1 MVGSAITTICCV
13 YYEQNYPAKSHKAI
27 NQWLLRGIHMI
38 IDVHTHLGV
47 DRVFDE
53 ERDEE
58 NILFQMDKNNVDVS
72 IVQPMFGTI
81 DIDSFKKS
89 HDRIYKMTKDNT
101 NKIFGMASVNPHI
114 KVSEYKAEV
123 KRCVEELGFVGLK
136 LHPAAHACS
145 PDSKDGVMAVETAA
159 NLGIPLMVHT
169 GLGIPAALPANI
181 ILVAK
186 RFPEVKFVLA
196 HSGMMIGAGEAIIA
210 AIECPNVYLE
220 TSWTIPNHIVNFIE
234 KIGAERVMFAS
245 DLGLNIAAELAKYRA
260 LPITSKQLDICL
272 SKTAESVFKL

>member
-1 MVGSAITTICCV
+1 
-13 YYEQNYPAKSHKAI
+13 
-27 NQWLLRGIHMI
+27 LLAENKIRGIYMI

-47 DRVFDE
+47 DRVFDD

-58 NILFQMDKNNVDVS
+58 DILFQMDKNNVDVS
-72 IVQPMFGTI
+72 IVQPMFDTI
-81 DIDSFKKS
+81 DMETFRKS

-114 KVSEYKAEV
+114 KVSDYKTEI
-123 KRCVEELGFVGLK
+123 KRCVEELGFVGIK

-145 PDSKDGVMAVETAA
+145 PDSKDGIMVVETAA
-159 NLGIPLMVHT
+159 KLGVPLMIHT
-169 GLGIPAALPANI
+169 GLGLPAALPSNI

-186 RFPEVKFVLA
+186 AFPEVKFVLA
-196 HSGMMIGAGEAIIA
+196 HSGMMIGAGEALLA

-220 TSWTIPNHIVNFIE
+220 TSWTIPDHIVNFIK

-245 DLGLNIAAELAKYRA
+245 DIGLNVAAELAKYHA

-272 SKTAESVFKL
+272 SKTAASVYKL